1 MTCQRNIHVKVT
13 FFLDVKISRLQN
25 KWTQKLLL
33 KRFTSDGR
41 LVQGSS
47 EMSVYVYVCRS

>member
-1 MTCQRNIHVKVT
+1 MNDLSTKYEIHVKVT

-47 EMSVYVYVCRS
+47 EM